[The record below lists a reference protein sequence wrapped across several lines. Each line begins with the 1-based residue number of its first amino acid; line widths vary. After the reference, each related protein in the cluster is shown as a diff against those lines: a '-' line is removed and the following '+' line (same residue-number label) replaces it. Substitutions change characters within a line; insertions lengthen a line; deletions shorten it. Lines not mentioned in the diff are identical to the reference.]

1 MSFATAD
8 LCDKH
13 EEDLRA
19 GRLRVLAPLLRGF
32 GGRKSFFGEIAT
44 LKLFEDNS
52 FVRQALEQPGLG
64 RVLVVDG
71 GGSLQRALVGD
82 QLAMLA
88 VSRGWSGIVVN
99 GCIRDSAAISAMD
112 IGVLALATHPRK
124 TDKKNVGEAGL
135 TVTFGDVAFHQ
146 GAWLYADDDGVLVS
160 PTRLF

>member
-19 GRLRVLAPLLRGF
+19 GRLRVLAPLLRSF

-99 GCIRDSAAISAMD
+99 GCIRDSAAIATMD

-124 TDKKNVGEAGL
+124 TDKKNVGETGL
-135 TVTFGDVAFHQ
+135 AVIFGDATFHQ